1 MIHFCFEKSDI
12 LCTGPGPVSSEFS
25 VLLPPETSIAGDKGG
40 TRFNKSMIY
49 LQILIAGAGGIVP
62 ERRQAM
68 LGTRSEW
75 KHGGGKCAIR

>member
-62 ERRQAM
+62 ERKRHNVFNQIEM
-68 LGTRSEW
+68 SHVQT
-75 KHGGGKCAIR
+75 